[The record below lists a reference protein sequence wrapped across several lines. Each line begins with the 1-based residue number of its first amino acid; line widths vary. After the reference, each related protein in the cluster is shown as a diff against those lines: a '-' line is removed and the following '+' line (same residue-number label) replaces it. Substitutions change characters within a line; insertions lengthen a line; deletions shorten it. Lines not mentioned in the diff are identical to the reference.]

1 MRKVITIACSVVA
14 LTFVLVLVVV
24 ALSYRGPTTSSTEE
38 PTSSTQDPK
47 DPRTSREEA
56 ELITLQ
62 QWGLEPKEIKRSVGP
77 FVAVF
82 ENHSGLRDVQLS
94 LVRESG
100 QSMSRIPV
108 TRNALN
114 ARQRLTLPPGT
125 YLVKEANHPQW
136 QCRIVITAR

>member
-1 MRKVITIACSVVA
+1 MRKVITISCCVVS
-14 LTFVLVLVVV
+14 LTLAVVLAVV
-24 ALSYRGPTTSSTEE
+24 ALSDPGEATA
-38 PTSSTQDPK
+38 STQDP
-47 DPRTSREEA
+47 RTSKEEA

-62 QWGLEPKEIKRSVGP
+62 QWGFEPKELNRPVGP
-77 FVAVF
+77 FMAVF

-100 QSMSRIPV
+100 QSMGQIPV

-125 YLVKEANHPQW
+125 YLVKESHHPEW
-136 QCRIVITAR
+136 QCRIVITPR